1 MERMDRNIDLEGSD
15 ITVNSLTSDTGVTVT
30 AGGLLVTAGG
40 QIITAGNLV
49 VTAGTT
55 YLKGSI
61 PLIKRQGAVATTDD
75 GTAVVSA
82 ANMAAGIITCTPT
95 AARSKATDSAGDI
108 CSGLTLGAQYDS
120 ADFTIVNLSTTDAH
134 IITLTNGSGVQI
146 TGSALVYP
154 REDTAGSARAGSAT
168 FRAIRSSADTSG
180 VVIYRIA

>member
-15 ITVNSLTSDTGVTVT
+15 ITVNSLTSDTAVTVTSGGLGVTAGGLTVT

-75 GTAVVSA
+75 GTAV
-82 ANMAAGIITCTPT
+82 NFCREYGCWHH
-95 AARSKATDSAGDI
+95 
-108 CSGLTLGAQYDS
+108 
-120 ADFTIVNLSTTDAH
+120 NLHS
-134 IITLTNGSGVQI
+134 NGCPQ
-146 TGSALVYP
+146 
-154 REDTAGSARAGSAT
+154 
-168 FRAIRSSADTSG
+168 
-180 VVIYRIA
+180 